1 MVPVS
6 HLIVN
11 YVQSEGELV
20 ADSLDIEISHI
31 LQNFVR
37 FASCVSA
44 NH

>member
-11 YVQSEGELV
+11 YVQADGELV

-37 FASCVSA
+37 FASRVA
-44 NH
+44 ADY